1 MFLILC
7 TDPTTNAMELHQR
20 QTGRASSGL
29 KLTKLALLVPQNYF
43 HKQKQDT
50 FHPKPV
56 TPQWYPTIIIN
67 LKGYSFKIS
76 QRILAPYQLAASTRS
91 FELTKISSQNCL

>member
-43 HKQKQDT
+43 HKQKHDT
-50 FHPKPV
+50 FHLKPV
-56 TPQWYPTIIIN
+56 TPQCILFLS
-67 LKGYSFKIS
+67 LKGYSFIII

-91 FELTKISSQNCL
+91 LN